1 MTDLE
6 QTLQRYW
13 GYSQF
18 RSRQQEIVGAL
29 LAGRDAAVVMPTGGG
44 KSLCYQLPAVVAA
57 KTCVVISP
65 LISLMDDQAQQLNA
79 RGIPAACLHSN
90 ISFEEQKE
98 IWRRLLRGELRLLY
112 LSPERMARED
122 TLIWLKK
129 APVQWFAIDEAHC
142 ISEWGHEFRPDYRQ
156 LGQIRDHFPEATIAA
171 FTASATA
178 RVRQDIVTQ
187 LKLREPLKVAVSF
200 HRSNLRYLALDI
212 SRREPFPLLLSVLR
226 QHEGQSVIIYDSTI
240 KGVEETAAALRAH
253 GIRAVVYHGK
263 LEAELRQKNQ
273 ELWMSNEAPVMV
285 GTLAFGLGI
294 NKPSTRAVIHLSLP
308 KSIEQYY
315 QEAGR
320 AGRDGAPA
328 DCVLLW
334 RNRDLP
340 VLIHFIEQLSDEGEI
355 RRAWQ
360 RYRDVRAYTAT
371 EDCRARLL
379 CRHFGEE
386 PKWEQC
392 GQCDVCAGLP
402 SWLTLRPQK
411 AKSPPPGSIELTVR
425 RWRKQQAEL
434 KQVRP
439 YQVFSDAVLRELI
452 ERRPRDLE
460 ALGRIRG
467 IGPRTLDNFGLAILD
482 LLADL

>member
-355 RRAWQ
+355 RRA
-360 RYRDVRAYTAT
+360 
-371 EDCRARLL
+371 
-379 CRHFGEE
+379 
-386 PKWEQC
+386 
-392 GQCDVCAGLP
+392 
-402 SWLTLRPQK
+402 
-411 AKSPPPGSIELTVR
+411 
-425 RWRKQQAEL
+425 
-434 KQVRP
+434 
-439 YQVFSDAVLRELI
+439 
-452 ERRPRDLE
+452 
-460 ALGRIRG
+460 
-467 IGPRTLDNFGLAILD
+467 
-482 LLADL
+482 

>member
-411 AKSPPPGSIELTVR
+411 AKSPPPGSIELAVR

>member
-44 KSLCYQLPAVVAA
+44 KSLCYQLPPVVAG

-90 ISFEEQKE
+90 ISWEEQKE

-122 TLIWLKK
+122 TLTWLKK

-200 HRSNLRYLALDI
+200 HRSNLRYLALDV

-240 KGVEETAAALRAH
+240 KGVEETAVALRAH
-253 GIRAVVYHGK
+253 GVRAVVYHGK

-402 SWLTLRPQK
+402 SWLTLRPKK
-411 AKSPPPGSIELTVR
+411 AKTPPTGSIELTVR
-425 RWRKQQAEL
+425 RWRKQQADQ
-434 KQVRP
+434 KQIRP